1 MSRRRR
7 TFVKRRKRRGR
18 MKADGKT
25 VYLGKTRRVAGEE
38 VGDSEKGVWKMAEI
52 DIVYLENICG
62 GWSDGNDGMVKP
74 YTMRIKFIRVI

>member
-1 MSRRRR
+1 MAREDRLPGKNAKS
-7 TFVKRRKRRGR
+7 RGR
-18 MKADGKT
+18 G
-25 VYLGKTRRVAGEE
+25 

-62 GWSDGNDGMVKP
+62 GWSGNDGMVKP